1 MNSHYLRGTLFTLS
15 TIAMII
21 ILIVSCDKK
30 DDDISEPKEFTLD
43 FSKFTIIEDACDK
56 SYTQDNVT
64 LTLMSS
70 YMQEGDCGYSSE
82 DCLFET
88 DNNRLWIGIGRA
100 VLDVS
105 KLGHIEKIT
114 VTIKDYCGT
123 ECSKVILLDK
133 DGQTILIKGNTKIA
147 ELETITFDTNLDDVY
162 SIAVSGCECLVDDV
176 TIDYKP

>member
-1 MNSHYLRGTLFTLS
+1 MNSHYLRSTLFTLS
-15 TIAMII
+15 TIAMIM

-70 YMQEGDCGYSSE
+70 YMQEGDCAYYAE
-82 DCLFET
+82 DCAFET
-88 DNNRLWIGIGRA
+88 DNDNLWIAWGRA

-105 KLGHIEKIT
+105 KLGTIQKIS
-114 VTIKDYCGT
+114 VTIVDYGHT
-123 ECSKVILLDK
+123 QIVLYDAQGERIAVKE
-133 DGQTILIKGNTKIA
+133 NTVSS
-147 ELETITFDTNLDDVY
+147 EPETITFDTNLDNVY